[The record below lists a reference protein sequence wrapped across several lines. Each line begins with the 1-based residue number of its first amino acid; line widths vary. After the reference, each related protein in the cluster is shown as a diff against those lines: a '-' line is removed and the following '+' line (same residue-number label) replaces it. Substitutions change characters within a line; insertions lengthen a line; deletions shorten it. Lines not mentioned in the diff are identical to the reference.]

1 MKKIIL
7 AILLSVCAV
16 MLLAG
21 CGKKGDNTSKEQ
33 ITVKKYKGL
42 EIEEVAAMEV
52 TDEDV
57 EASIRTDL
65 ASLNKNTTLTEGQ
78 AIMGDT
84 VTIDYAGKIDGEA
97 FEGGTDTGHE
107 LMLGSNSFIDG
118 FEEGVVGHSVGETF
132 DLNLKFPETYHSA
145 EVAGKDVVFTVT
157 IKSISRLPE
166 LTVEILPELGTT
178 ATTIEDYK
186 KSVRE
191 NLKKNNE
198 ETRQI
203 ALRNAVIEALAK
215 QCEVKNYPEDK
226 LIKSTTDFI
235 FEESYGAIMNNSG
248 IEAYVVQSHGMTVE
262 EKVKELVKTELAV
275 AYVAEKENIV
285 VTKEEYD
292 AEVKKLAESY
302 GETDVDAFI
311 TSFEMVYGEGYIEYN
326 LLKDEVADF
335 LVKHCKQVKAK

>member
-1 MKKIIL
+1 MKKTIL

-16 MLLAG
+16 VLLAG
-21 CGKKGDNTSKEQ
+21 CGKKENNASKEQ

-42 EIEEVAAMEV
+42 EIEDVAPMEV
-52 TDEDV
+52 TDADV
-57 EASIRTDL
+57 EASILTDL
-65 ASLNKNTTLTEGQ
+65 SSLGKNTTLTAGQ

-84 VTIDYAGKIDGEA
+84 VTIDYAGKIDGVA

-248 IEAYVVQSHGMTVE
+248 IEAYVVQSHGMTVA

-302 GETDVDAFI
+302 GEKDVDAFI